1 MVNHYAHVGGIDNP
15 VTIITRKR
23 FSGDAVDSE
32 ESTSSWI
39 LQTPAHSCEHEKT
52 FARIVLD
59 GYNSGCIKYI
69 LYYH

>member
-1 MVNHYAHVGGIDNP
+1 MINHYAPVGGINNP

-39 LQTPAHSCEHEKT
+39 LRTPARSCEHEKA
-52 FARIVLD
+52 FAMMVLD
-59 GYNSGCIKYI
+59 GYNRGCIKYI
-69 LYYH
+69 LYRH